1 MPTSLSINTFEPLTW
16 INEYTCAK
24 TPINTETFE
33 PILHF
38 SLMWNLFER
47 DACKKEANPI
57 TIQKAVCDAFAKN
70 KLSLSSFQE
79 HLAYFQDRSQ
89 CEKMTIS
96 RYLDALKM
104 RDVNARHL
112 VTGVLS
118 SSLTDPN
125 NVVYA
130 LLLIT
135 HRIRNNLFHGEK
147 EIALLHSQ
155 VGLFRTVNS
164 LLATYLSVTTAN

>member
-1 MPTSLSINTFEPLTW
+1 MLTSLAIDTFQPLTW

-24 TPINTETFE
+24 TPINTEAFE
-33 PILHF
+33 PILQF
-38 SLMWNLFER
+38 CLMWNLFER
-47 DACKKEANPI
+47 DACKKSANYT
-57 TIQKAVCDAFAKN
+57 TIGNAVLHAFAKE

-79 HLAYFQDRSQ
+79 HLAYFRNRSQ
-89 CEKMTIS
+89 REGMTIDQ
-96 RYLDALKM
+96 YLHALKM
-104 RDVNARHL
+104 NDVNAKYL

-164 LLATYLSVTTAN
+164 LLATYLSVTKE